1 MQFREFLAILG
12 SRWRT
17 VLVSLLLVVA
27 ATVATTLRITPT
39 YETTTRVFFSAETA
53 VKTGSTT
60 TTGNYVLTTNDLGTY
75 EELVSSPVVMDPLR
89 QQLKLAPGTPLT
101 VTAKAASSSPMLDI
115 TARSSSAQVAADAA
129 NAVGPQLASIGK
141 EFAPLLNNAGQNV
154 KATTITP
161 AGVPATPVS
170 PNLMQNIALG
180 VLAGL
185 ALGIGLALLRHFLD
199 TRVRT
204 EGDLRAVSDRPLL
217 GKLRQLPKGTTNA
230 IVMNSDPHGV
240 AAEEYR
246 RLRTN
251 LQFADVTTGGKHSFV
266 ISSVMPGEG
275 KTTTAANLA
284 IALADSGA
292 RVLLVDADLRN
303 PSVAKAMGL
312 EGNVGLTTVLLGRA
326 SVAEAAQKWG
336 DSSLYVLPSGAI
348 PPNPSELLGSTA
360 MEILFAE
367 LLAAYDYV
375 LVDSPPVLPVI
386 DPVLIDRLVG
396 GMLMVVSVNTTLK
409 RDLAQ
414 AVKQLKTVDAKV
426 AGFALNRTPNDDSVS
441 RYGGYYAYGRSK
453 KDKRKREAVASRH
466 GSLDEAV
473 PVTSAAV
480 PGFAPLPAG
489 GREAELVPMTKDQR
503 AVARS
508 HSGRPE
514 VVPLRDPDPDDTQ
527 FSLPAVPED
536 DAPATQ
542 GTPLAAPGRDGVSQ
556 AAPALPRGRRF
567 AE

>member
-12 SRWRT
+12 SRWKT

-39 YETTTRVFFSAETA
+39 YEATTRVFFSAEATA
-53 VKTGSTT
+53 KTGTN
-60 TTGNYVLTTNDLGTY
+60 TGGGGYVLTTNDLGTY
-75 EELVSSPVVMDPLR
+75 EQLVSSPVVMDPLR
-89 QQLKLAPGTPLT
+89 QQLKLAPSTPLN
-101 VTAKAASSSPMLDI
+101 VTAKAATGSPMLDI
-115 TARSSSAQVAADAA
+115 TATSSSPRVAADAA

-141 EFAPLLNNAGQNV
+141 EFAPLLNSAGQGV

-161 AGVPATPVS
+161 ATVPSQPVS
-170 PNLMQNIALG
+170 PNLLQNIALG

-199 TRVRT
+199 TRVRS
-204 EGDLRAVSDRPLL
+204 ELDLRAVSDRPIL
-217 GKLRQLPKGTTNA
+217 GALRLLPKGTSPT
-230 IVMNSDPHGV
+230 VMSSDPHGV

-275 KTTTAANLA
+275 KTTTAVNLA

-292 RVLLVDADLRN
+292 NVVLVDGDLRN

-326 SVAEAAQKWG
+326 TVAEAAQKWG
-336 DSSLYVLPSGAI
+336 DSSLHVLPSGAI

-360 MEILFAE
+360 METLFAE
-367 LLAAYDYV
+367 LLQAYDYV

-386 DPVLIDRLVG
+386 DPILIDRLVG
-396 GMLMVVSVNTTLK
+396 GMLMVISVNTTLK

-414 AVKQLKTVDAKV
+414 AVKQLRTVDAKV
-426 AGFALNRTPNDDSVS
+426 AGFALNRMPNDDSAS

-453 KDKRKREAVASRH
+453 KDKSKREAVASRH
-466 GSLDEAV
+466 GSLEEAV
-473 PVTSAAV
+473 PVTSAAI
-480 PGFAPLPAG
+480 PGSPSG
-489 GREAELVPMTKDQR
+489 TEQDEETVR
-503 AVARS
+503 AARTALS
-508 HSGRPE
+508 SLFTE
-514 VVPLRDPDPDDTQ
+514 DPDDTQ
-527 FSLPAVPED
+527 FSMPAITSEPV
-536 DAPATQ
+536 TQ
-542 GTPLAAPGRDGVSQ
+542 GTPLAAP
-556 AAPALPRGRRF
+556 APASSPDETIDAPSPALSRGRRF

>member
-12 SRWRT
+12 SRWKT
-17 VLVSLLLVVA
+17 VLVSLLLVLA
-27 ATVATTLRITPT
+27 ASVVTTLRITPT
-39 YETTTRVFFSAETA
+39 YEASAQVFFSAE
-53 VKTGSTT
+53 STKAGGYT
-60 TTGNYVLTTNDLGTY
+60 LTTNDLGTY
-75 EELVSSPVVMDPLR
+75 QDLVGSPVVMDPLR
-89 QQLKLAPGTPLT
+89 NQLKLAPGTTLT
-101 VTAKAASSSPMLDI
+101 VSAKASEGSPMLII

-129 NAVGPQLASIGK
+129 NAVGPQLASIGPD
-141 EFAPLLNNAGQNV
+141 FAPLLNSAGQSV
-154 KATTITP
+154 R
-161 AGVPATPVS
+161 ATPVS
-170 PNLMQNIALG
+170 PAAVPSAPISPNLPQNAALG
-180 VLAGL
+180 LLAGI

-199 TRVRT
+199 TRVRS
-204 EGDLRAVSDRPLL
+204 EADLRAVSDRPLL

-230 IVMNSDPHGV
+230 VVMNNDPHGV

-275 KTTTAANLA
+275 KTTTAVNLA

-292 RVLLVDADLRN
+292 RVLLVDGDLRN
-303 PSVAKAMGL
+303 PSVATAMGL

-326 SVAEAAQKWG
+326 TVAEAAQKWG
-336 DSSLYVLPSGAI
+336 DSTLYVLPSGAI

-360 MEILFAE
+360 METLFGQ

-396 GMLMVVSVNTTLK
+396 GLLMVVSVNTTLK

-414 AVKQLKTVDAKV
+414 AMKQLKTVEAKV
-426 AGFALNRTPNDDSVS
+426 AGFALNRMPNDDSAS

-453 KDKRKREAVASRH
+453 KDKRKRTAVASRH
-466 GSLDEAV
+466 GSLDEAI
-473 PVTSAAV
+473 PVTSAVV
-480 PGFAPLPAG
+480 PGFPVDTPQDDPTVRARRHHTVPALPPDDAALAQGGIGAAPLA
-489 GREAELVPMTKDQR
+489 
-503 AVARS
+503 
-508 HSGRPE
+508 
-514 VVPLRDPDPDDTQ
+514 
-527 FSLPAVPED
+527 
-536 DAPATQ
+536 Q
-542 GTPLAAPGRDGVSQ
+542 GTPLAAP
-556 AAPALPRGRRF
+556 APDRETRQTASGLPQGRRF